1 MRSTEPTPEPF
12 YNELQPSNVAVAAHP
27 SAIHASTVKTEANYF
42 PINPFFPPM
51 NAAAPSPH
59 KRRRTDSLMDQF
71 ELYARGYN
79 LPRQDIFAEV
89 EALANLEVLTTR

>member
-1 MRSTEPTPEPF
+1 MSSTEPMPEPF
-12 YNELQPSNVAVAAHP
+12 YDVPQPSNVAVAAH
-27 SAIHASTVKTEANYF
+27 SSTIDASTVKTEANGF

-59 KRRRTDSLMDQF
+59 KRRRTDPLVDHF
-71 ELYARGYN
+71 ELYARGN
-79 LPRQDIFAEV
+79 SLPRQDIFAEV